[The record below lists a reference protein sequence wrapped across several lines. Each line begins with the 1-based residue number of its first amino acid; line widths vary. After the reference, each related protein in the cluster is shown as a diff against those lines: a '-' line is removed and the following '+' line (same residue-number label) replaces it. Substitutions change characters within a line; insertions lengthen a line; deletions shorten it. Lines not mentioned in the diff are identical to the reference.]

1 MKKMLTYLFYSFFI
15 IGCVLFIGTFLG
27 NYFWFFDLI
36 SHFRIQALIV
46 FILTLFGFIFLN
58 DKKFIIINT
67 AIVFYILISII
78 PFYFSNEKRI
88 KPNNNL
94 KLFYTNV
101 LTSNQ
106 NFGTLTNLIQQ
117 ENPDI
122 IGLIEV
128 NKDWES
134 HIHCDLDEYKYI
146 VSLPRDDNFGV
157 LLLSKKEILHSEIK
171 YFCSYEIPTI
181 YACIKSGN
189 DSIHFILTHTI
200 PPTSS
205 YDFIQRNL
213 QLENI
218 NKFVKHQSNSIIVG
232 DFNCSS
238 FSQNY
243 NRILK
248 KSDLKDSRIGFGLQ
262 PSWPTWAPIFYVTL
276 DHILV
281 SKNINIIDRKTLSGF
296 GSDHLPIVME
306 FSL

>member
-1 MKKMLTYLFYSFFI
+1 MLTYLFYSFFI

-36 SHFRIQALIV
+36 SHFRIQALLV

-157 LLLSKKEILHSEIK
+157 LLLSKKEILYSEIK

-189 DSIHFILTHTI
+189 DSIHFILTNTI

-213 QLENI
+213 HLENI